1 MNRLD
6 TPFRLTNTE
15 GHPMSQS
22 SSSPPSTRALE
33 AAQYAEVP
41 SDAATLAP
49 AGSIPA
55 RVFSGA
61 VRRMLALL
69 ASASLPRP
77 SRVVFS
83 LTYEDGKEER
93 VEIDATT
100 GAISSSPIEAGPS
113 PASPKPS
120 GKLRPR
126 LD

>member
-1 MNRLD
+1 
-6 TPFRLTNTE
+6 
-15 GHPMSQS
+15 MSQS
-22 SSSPPSTRALE
+22 SSSSPSTRALE

-41 SDAATLAP
+41 SDVTTAP
-49 AGSIPA
+49 VGSIPA

-77 SRVVFS
+77 CRVVFL

-93 VEIDATT
+93 VEINATT
-100 GAISSSPIEAGPS
+100 GAISSSPIEVGPS
-113 PASPKPS
+113 PVSPKPS